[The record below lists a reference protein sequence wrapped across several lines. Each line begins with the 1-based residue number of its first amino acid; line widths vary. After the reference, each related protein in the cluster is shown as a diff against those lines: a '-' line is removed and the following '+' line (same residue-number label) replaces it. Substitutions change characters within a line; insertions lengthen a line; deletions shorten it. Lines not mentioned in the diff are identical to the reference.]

1 MKVKKNLN
9 RDIFREY
16 DIRGDSSLIDDDTAY
31 TIGLGYGS
39 KLLEI
44 NKSVCLV
51 GHDNRLSSER
61 ITNALLKGITDSGVD
76 VVYIGLTTTPMQ
88 NFAMINLNIESGI
101 MVTASHNP
109 KNDNGFKFSFA
120 NFKNVFGQKIR
131 DFYKFLLEGKFQKGN
146 GTISYTNV
154 KEKYIQTLL
163 KDINIKKR
171 LKVIVD
177 CANGTTSILARDV
190 FDRLDID
197 VDYLYDV
204 SDGNFKN
211 HHPDPFEKENMMP
224 LEDYV
229 KTFKYDLGIAFDGD
243 GDRVGFVDN
252 QGRII
257 DIDKFMALMC
267 RSIIPN
273 SDNKTILYDVK
284 CSNTLRDEIEK
295 LGGTPF
301 MYRTGGNT
309 YVKSKVKE
317 MNLDFGGELSGHVI
331 FRDKYIGIDD
341 GIYAGIRFI
350 EFLSNEDKSSSKLVD
365 SLNKYYSTP
374 EIRIESSDQTKF
386 SCINNIK
393 HEIDKEKDIKISTID
408 GLRVDY
414 KDSWALVRASNT
426 GPKLTARFEASSK
439 EKLEEIKNKYLKLIE
454 KYNKEIV

>member
-1 MKVKKNLN
+1 MKIKKELN

-16 DIRGDSSLIDDDTAY
+16 DIRGDSSNIDDDTAY

-39 KLLEI
+39 KLI
-44 NKSVCLV
+44 NLKKNVCLV

-76 VVYIGLTTTPMQ
+76 VVYIGLTTTPMH
-88 NFAMINLNIESGI
+88 NFAMLNLKIESGI

-109 KNDNGFKFSFA
+109 KNDNGFKFSYE
-120 NFKNVFGQKIR
+120 NYQNVYGKKIK
-131 DFYKFLLEGKFQKGN
+131 DFYNFLLEGEFKKGN

-154 KEKYIQTLL
+154 KEKYIKKLL
-163 KDINIKKR
+163 ENINLNKK
-171 LKVIVD
+171 LKVIID

-211 HHPDPFEKENMMP
+211 HHPDPFDKENMMP

-252 QGRII
+252 LGRIV
-257 DIDKFMALMC
+257 DIDKFMAL
-267 RSIIPN
+267 IIRDILPKTN
-273 SDNKTILYDVK
+273 NKTILYDVK
-284 CSNTLRDEIEK
+284 CSNTLKDEIIK
-295 LGGTPF
+295 LGGTPY

-317 MNLDFGGELSGHVI
+317 MDISFGGELSGHVI
-331 FRDKYIGIDD
+331 FRDKYLGIDD
-341 GIYAGIRFI
+341 GIYAALRFI
-350 EFLSNEDKSSSKLVD
+350 EFLSNQDEKVSKLVD

-374 EIRIESSDQTKF
+374 EIKIPSSDDTKF
-386 SCINNIK
+386 SCINNIR
-393 HEIDKEKDIKISTID
+393 HEIDREKDVKITTID

-414 KDSWALVRASNT
+414 EDSWALVRASNT
-426 GPKLTARFEASSK
+426 GPNLTARFEARTE
-439 EKLEEIKNKYLKLIE
+439 EKLEEIKEKYLKLIE
-454 KYNKEIV
+454 KYNKVV